1 MNTWFILHQFKWFQL
16 HLSRCCYGEEAW
28 SRLKMFQRW
37 HHRST
42 NHPTLIQNPENK
54 LIWSKVQTRT
64 SSFLI
69 LSFDVNKRVKVCVR
83 GFNILLCSP
92 WRPAEPHQKVWPLKQ
107 NSFALWRGRMTRC
120 TSWFL
125 FYLNSAII
133 SHLSGQI
140 IFLRWRCT
148 LPQDV
153 NPEVQNHPVWT

>member
-1 MNTWFILHQFKWFQL
+1 MISASSELLLLW
-16 HLSRCCYGEEAW
+16 R
-28 SRLKMFQRW
+28 
-37 HHRST
+37 RSLEQIK
-42 NHPTLIQNPENK
+42 NVSASPPSFPKSSNRIQNPENK
-54 LIWSKVQTRT
+54 LICFKVQTRT

-83 GFNILLCSP
+83 DFNVFHCSP

-107 NSFALWRGRMTRC
+107 NSFALWRGQMTRC
-120 TSWFL
+120 TSCFL

-133 SHLSGQI
+133 SHLFGQI

>member
-1 MNTWFILHQFKWFQL
+1 MISASSEPLLLWRRSLEQIKNVSALAPSFHKSSNIDPE
-16 HLSRCCYGEEAW
+16 SR
-28 SRLKMFQRW
+28 KQ
-37 HHRST
+37 T
-42 NHPTLIQNPENK
+42 DLIQSSNEN
-54 LIWSKVQTRT
+54 IFISHSFFWCEQT
-64 SSFLI
+64 SESM
-69 LSFDVNKRVKVCVR
+69 KVCVR
-83 GFNILLCSP
+83 GFNILHCSP